1 MTAEKDVQVARKKGR
16 VGGEVIWAMPERKHS
31 FLKEVFPYGANNFSF
46 FNIVQMTF
54 DPPLPSLVFNVHVA
68 VFWCKMVSLMKR
80 KKNTAC
86 YWKGK
91 ILVSSSSSYSSF
103 ITLHNLAST
112 INVTEWIACSH
123 NLHHIPLINP
133 APILPPIS
141 TQKRNQKFYYVIKCK
156 IIWCAAISL
165 KTVFL

>member
-1 MTAEKDVQVARKKGR
+1 MGLGLGLDLR
-16 VGGEVIWAMPERKHS
+16 VGGGIEHLTVLITQF
-31 FLKEVFPYGANNFSF
+31 FLTLFKWPL
-46 FNIVQMTF
+46 T
-54 DPPLPSLVFNVHVA
+54 LPSLVFNVHVA

-141 TQKRNQKFYYVIKCK
+141 TQKRNQKFCYVIKCK
-156 IIWCAAISL
+156 IIWFAAISI